1 MDKRTDPNMQQKVRE
16 SKIYSQKADLKTK
29 ELATVTGCPK
39 IDPLSRKMAEIITQR
54 ELASLGV
61 QTSDPIPK
69 KPTFS
74 IQNYTSPKAQD
85 AKNVKK
91 TISDLMEPIKNTSEI
106 KPDEPEPNPVSQYP
120 ESKDKTPVPEVNNE
134 ENNEKIEQYVEIVEV
149 EEEKKAEVKDKAI
162 DNMEII
168 QAFQDELQREY
179 PELAL
184 NEDNEGSSFHTNEL
198 DEIEKACKDLSP
210 DIESKEGNN
219 AITPPEEFQI
229 IAEAKPK
236 PPPINTDLTSNNT
249 EYDSF
254 QPDKQVIPNM
264 PSRIDHIAQRSSLTD
279 KKNCE
284 LFEVCS
290 TLLRGKTE
298 ATTVT
303 SRTPDIIRRQSLKLQ
318 ESATKAQFLH
328 FNSTPIGKYTPRCHI
343 NLNNCQSS
351 PIFMSFR
358 VPKESLMK
366 SDDGLA
372 SAASLRKLLLRNL
385 LDNDPGPQDF
395 YSKSLEW
402 LHKKEQ
408 RLEKA
413 RELLQKTGLESCT
426 FDPYFEKHEKI
437 RLENETFEYKATVV
451 PSLLPSPSNY
461 IKPRIPS
468 ETIKYTALSPAD
480 NKLRYDEGFNLN
492 KLLLVCKPM
501 IHYPSINLLK

>member
-1 MDKRTDPNMQQKVRE
+1 MDKKTDPNLQQKARE

-74 IQNYTSPKAQD
+74 IQNYTSPKAHD
-85 AKNVKK
+85 AKSVKK
-91 TISDLMEPIKNTSEI
+91 TISDLMDPIKNNSDI
-106 KPDEPEPNPVSQYP
+106 KPDEPEPNPVPQYP
-120 ESKDKTPVPEVNNE
+120 ESKDKTPLLQVNNE
-134 ENNEKIEQYVEIVEV
+134 ENNEKAEQNIEIAQI
-149 EEEKKAEVKDKAI
+149 EEEIKVEVKDKAI
-162 DNMEII
+162 DNMEKI

-210 DIESKEGNN
+210 DIESKEGLNPLTPQEELQ
-219 AITPPEEFQI
+219 ITPET
-229 IAEAKPK
+229 KPK

-254 QPDKQVIPNM
+254 QPEKPLIPNM
-264 PSRIDHIAQRSSLTD
+264 PSRIDHIPQRSSLTD
-279 KKNCE
+279 KRNCE

-366 SDDGLA
+366 SEAGLA
-372 SAASLRKLLLRNL
+372 SADSLRKLLLRNL

-402 LHKKEQ
+402 LQKKEEK
-408 RLEKA
+408 LEKT
-413 RELLQKTGLESCT
+413 RELQQKAGLDSCT
-426 FDPYFEKHEKI
+426 FDPFFEKHERI
-437 RLENETFEYKATVV
+437 RLENETLDYKATII
-451 PSLLPSPSNY
+451 PSLLPSPSGNF
-461 IKPRIPS
+461 KPRIPLD
-468 ETIKYTALSPAD
+468 TITYAALSPAD
-480 NKLRYDEGFNLN
+480 NQLRYPEGFNLN
-492 KLLLVCKPM
+492 RLLLVGKPM
-501 IHYPSINLLK
+501 VHYASINLLK